1 MTQELT
7 QIQKIKSALTLARDG
22 RMTVMRQCNT
32 CRLANVCP
40 VFEEDSDCK
49 FERDVPEIHNDSDA
63 DKLMDEVI
71 RLQMERVL
79 HAHSAEKIEGSNA
92 SEIADAQIKL
102 LNDLLKTRTK
112 SKQASN
118 AITIQGS
125 GEQGV
130 SVLGTL
136 FANLGR
142 GRPTSTGS
150 TQDAVSRLNSKRQEK
165 EALEDD
171 VQEAEIIDVTPKGS
185 K

>member
-1 MTQELT
+1 
-7 QIQKIKSALTLARDG
+7 
-22 RMTVMRQCNT
+22 
-32 CRLANVCP
+32 
-40 VFEEDSDCK
+40 
-49 FERDVPEIHNDSDA
+49 
-63 DKLMDEVI
+63 
-71 RLQMERVL
+71 MERVL

-165 EALEDD
+165 DALEDD